1 MIPKIIHLC
10 WLSGDAYPAKIAKC
24 IASWKKF
31 LPDYEIMLWDTNRFD
46 LSSSQWVREAFEH
59 KKYAFAADY
68 IRRLSNIRSMPLRL
82 TISAFM
88 RSITMAVSIWTL
100 M

>member
-59 KKYAFAADY
+59 K
-68 IRRLSNIRSMPLRL
+68 
-82 TISAFM
+82 
-88 RSITMAVSIWTL
+88 
-100 M
+100 

>member
-24 IASWKKF
+24 LKTWEKV
-31 LPDYEIMLWDTNRFD
+31 LPDYEVMLWDTNRFD
-46 LSSSQWVREAFEH
+46 LNSSQWVRQAFEC

-68 IRRLSNIRSMPLRL
+68 IR
-82 TISAFM
+82 F
-88 RSITMAVSIWTL
+88 
-100 M
+100 